1 MRALTIALL
10 GLFLALGC
18 SLQSSRRRCP
28 YPGCGPK
35 EGMDMEGRARN
46 AETDPR
52 MLPLSESDMKLMN
65 VLASAGPPS
74 ATVRVHVHGDTGGFI
89 LGEHVI
95 CQREVNHAVLILT
108 HPSPYI
114 KWHGLSRALDPR
126 RALTHVA
133 HRRTVKRRSSTASS
147 VTTTGA
153 KIVSSTAT
161 RTRRGDDL
169 FRVSPP
175 CSCSIQNR
183 DTIHGSY
190 TLLAV

>member
-74 ATVRVHVHGDTGGFI
+74 ATVRVHVLGDTGGFI
-89 LGEHVI
+89 LGEYVL
-95 CQREVNHAVLILT
+95 CQSKLCCT
-108 HPSPYI
+108 YP
-114 KWHGLSRALDPR
+114 DPPFSLYQM
-126 RALTHVA
+126 A
-133 HRRTVKRRSSTASS
+133 RS
-147 VTTTGA
+147 
-153 KIVSSTAT
+153 
-161 RTRRGDDL
+161 
-169 FRVSPP
+169 
-175 CSCSIQNR
+175 
-183 DTIHGSY
+183 
-190 TLLAV
+190 LARS